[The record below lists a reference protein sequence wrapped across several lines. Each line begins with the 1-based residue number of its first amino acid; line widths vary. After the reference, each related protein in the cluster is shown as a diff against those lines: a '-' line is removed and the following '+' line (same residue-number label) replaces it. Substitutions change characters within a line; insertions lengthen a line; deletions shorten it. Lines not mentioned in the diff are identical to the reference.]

1 MLSHA
6 SVSMSRCSR
15 VSVVAFNAARQA
27 APAAPVAKRAPAG
40 ASTDGFDDTILDTL
54 DEAAC
59 WIFPCGLF
67 PSIPSPRPSHPNF
80 FRIPVLHI
88 PFTVLS
94 QAMEES
100 AATAAT
106 QPAEQEADSHA
117 LHPPPI

>member
-54 DEAAC
+54 DEATHV
-59 WIFPCGLF
+59 G
-67 PSIPSPRPSHPNF
+67 SSPAVCSPPSHHPALPIPTF
-80 FRIPVLHI
+80 FASPSFISRS
-88 PFTVLS
+88 PF
-94 QAMEES
+94 
-100 AATAAT
+100 
-106 QPAEQEADSHA
+106 
-117 LHPPPI
+117 